1 LVDFE
6 AGRKAIELF
15 QFAIKHHIS
24 FSMESTLS
32 GYSIL
37 NFKSDEIGARKR
49 VLCSAKLCDG

>member
-37 NFKSDEIGARKR
+37 NFKSDEIGASKR
-49 VLCSAKLCDG
+49 VMFG